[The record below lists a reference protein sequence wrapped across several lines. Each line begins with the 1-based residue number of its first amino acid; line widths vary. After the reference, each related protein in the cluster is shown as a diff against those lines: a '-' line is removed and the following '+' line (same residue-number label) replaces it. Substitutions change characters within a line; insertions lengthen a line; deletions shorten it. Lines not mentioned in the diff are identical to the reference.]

1 MSLVL
6 LNRLLLYSFRQID
19 LASRYGGN
27 PTRRQR
33 QDAVRQLWRRFCR
46 CLGSRARQSGSE
58 QFENPS
64 KEDIDGVLLTIRY
77 VERRLLD
84 RFENT

>member
-1 MSLVL
+1 MAEIQLAG
-6 LNRLLLYSFRQID
+6 NARTPFGSF
-19 LASRYGGN
+19 GGAFA
-27 PTRRQR
+27 
-33 QDAVRQLWRRFCR
+33 DVSAVE
-46 CLGSRARQSGSE
+46 LGKGGSE